1 MGCVQSQDA
10 TRRRHRDEV
19 NREKLRRLAT
29 FKEEALEREAAEWL
43 EADDESRAVSRPP
56 RHDAINPWRVA
67 PPPDKPAWRSG
78 KRKTGDVRFVD
89 EEDVVYTPTND
100 DVGPQL
106 FREMHFT
113 GGEFSDMFRERKL
126 LAIKAARYVR
136 QHPNDLFNAD
146 GTPKPVVPGESRR
159 GMGISPWEQAIL
171 GNRHARNERIAR
183 EHQKIFK
190 YQRQASAAAK
200 GWEIS
205 DSGRR
210 VTPPTNASTS
220 SDDSKSKEVPATL
233 YDAVAQ
239 HATNETSCVFQ
250 INQENAA
257 AAHELAVKEHE
268 LLVAAQS
275 EDKPRADIFTRL
287 SGRPGERR
295 AKCRAKAKRRG
306 DTKLHPTRRDEDASC
321 RDEDGCDPDD
331 DPLEHVHTDQ
341 FVNLIRA
348 DSFNNHE
355 ASRAPGET
363 SP

>member
-1 MGCVQSQDA
+1 MNRGDA
-10 TRRRHRDEV
+10 ATATWICRRHAP
-19 NREKLRRLAT
+19 RR
-29 FKEEALEREAAEWL
+29 
-43 EADDESRAVSRPP
+43 
-56 RHDAINPWRVA
+56 
-67 PPPDKPAWRSG
+67 
-78 KRKTGDVRFVD
+78 
-89 EEDVVYTPTND
+89 
-100 DVGPQL
+100 
-106 FREMHFT
+106 
-113 GGEFSDMFRERKL
+113 
-126 LAIKAARYVR
+126 
-136 QHPNDLFNAD
+136 
-146 GTPKPVVPGESRR
+146 
-159 GMGISPWEQAIL
+159 
-171 GNRHARNERIAR
+171 
-183 EHQKIFK
+183 
-190 YQRQASAAAK
+190 
-200 GWEIS
+200 
-205 DSGRR
+205 
-210 VTPPTNASTS
+210 
-220 SDDSKSKEVPATL
+220 

-239 HATNETSCVFQ
+239 HATKETSCVFQ